1 MMDGMVTAHARLR
14 LVLCAVLALLSYP
27 ALRAQ
32 SELSKELQALQ
43 GTWIISSIDGKPVP
57 ATNPEVDLVIDGN
70 NYSQVLDGK
79 VTERGEIRLDPS
91 KKPMAIDFFI
101 KEGTDAN
108 KAQFGVIK
116 MEGAAITF
124 KLNAPAEPTRPTDFT
139 PADGYT
145 VFVATKKIVKTD
157 EPTQNPEP
165 DGLTQP

>member
-1 MMDGMVTAHARLR
+1 MSS
-14 LVLCAVLALLSYP
+14 AVLAAAVLVASAALLGQ
-27 ALRAQ
+27 A
-32 SELSKELQALQ
+32 ELSKELQALQ
-43 GTWIISSIDGKPVP
+43 GTWVISSVDGKPVP
-57 ATNPEVDLVIDGN
+57 DTNPEVDLVIEGN
-70 NYSQVLDGK
+70 KYTQVLDGK

-101 KEGTDAN
+101 KEGDDAN

-145 VFVATKKIVKTD
+145 VFVATKKPVKTAG
-157 EPTQNPEP
+157 EQKP
-165 DGLTQP
+165 